1 MITKIMHLTQDIQM
15 AVYKGELSERADL
28 LDWLMEREEVMPR
41 LNPRV
46 LAAQRHFLAVN
57 EFAQQLARLA
67 YFEAEPVAAAAEAV
81 SGLSLWLVAD
91 PDSERGRQ
99 LLLDAVG
106 FQQASKVRSRLAVF
120 LQKASHAMD
129 R

>member
-1 MITKIMHLTQDIQM
+1 MHLTQDIQM

-67 YFEAEPVAAAAEAV
+67 YFEAEPAAAAAAEAV

-120 LQKASHAMD
+120 LQRDSRGMD